1 MELKLAR
8 TALNE
13 KPKTI
18 QLNKIE
24 EAIEK
29 EGGQIFYFDK
39 ENPHKNLV
47 KLVEFFEAKDF
58 SVYLREVRY
67 GLSDGDYMYE
77 VHIL

>member
-18 QLNKIE
+18 KLQKIE
-24 EAIEK
+24 EIIK
-29 EGGQIFYFDK
+29 ENGSQLFYFDK
-39 ENPHKNLV
+39 DNQNKDLM
-47 KLVEFFEAKDF
+47 KLIEYFEKKDF

-67 GLSDGDYMYE
+67 GLNDGDYMYE

>member
-18 QLNKIE
+18 KLEKIE
-24 EAIEK
+24 EIIK
-29 EGGQIFYFDK
+29 ENGSQLFYFDK
-39 ENPHKNLV
+39 ENQNKDLM
-47 KLVEFFEAKDF
+47 KLVEHFEKKDF

-67 GLSDGDYMYE
+67 GLNEGDYMYE